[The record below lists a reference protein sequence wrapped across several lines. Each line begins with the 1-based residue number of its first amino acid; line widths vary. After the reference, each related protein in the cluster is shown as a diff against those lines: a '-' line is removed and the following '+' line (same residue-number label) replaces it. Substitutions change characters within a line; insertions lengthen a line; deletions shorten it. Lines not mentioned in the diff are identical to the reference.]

1 MLAVLLSLAAAA
13 GFGASDYCG
22 GMSARRA
29 SVIRTTI
36 LTEVAT
42 VVVVAL
48 VLPWAGLHAPTA
60 AGLVWGGVSGG
71 VGALGALA
79 LFAGF
84 RDAAF
89 SVAGPLSA
97 VGAAGFSVLAGLL
110 LGERPGGLAL
120 TGIALALPAILGVSA
135 SPARPVSPA
144 PPSGSGQAAEAT
156 AAADATTMPA
166 PGREPGPRRTSR
178 HARGVVLGLIA
189 GACFATLLVG
199 LNRAGSGSGLW
210 PVAAAQVAGL
220 LVIGAIGAVT
230 GNLHL
235 PEAGAWRLAALTG
248 VTGGGGTIL
257 YFWATHAGLL
267 AVTAVLTSL
276 YPVVTIVLARLL
288 LGERLTP
295 VRLAGLCLAGA
306 AVGLIAAGG
315 AG

>member
-1 MLAVLLSLAAAA
+1 VLAVLLSLAAAA

-22 GMSARRA
+22 GLAARRA

-42 VVVVAL
+42 VAVVAV
-48 VLPWAGLHAPTA
+48 VLPVAGLHEPSA
-60 AGLVWGGVSGG
+60 ASLTWGAVSGG

-84 RDAAF
+84 RDASF

-97 VGAAGFSVLAGLL
+97 VSAAGFSVVAGLL

-120 TGIALALPAILGVSA
+120 AGMALALPAILGVSA
-135 SPARPVSPA
+135 SPAGP
-144 PPSGSGQAAEAT
+144 AEA
-156 AAADATTMPA
+156 PGVRNA
-166 PGREPGPRRTSR
+166 PGHQPEAGHPRVHTPR
-178 HARGVVLGLIA
+178 HARGVLLGLAA

-199 LNRAGSGSGLW
+199 LNLAGSRSGLW
-210 PVAAAQVAGL
+210 PVAAAQVAAL
-220 LVIGAIGAVT
+220 AVVAVIGAVT
-230 GNLHL
+230 GDLHL
-235 PEAGAWRLAALTG
+235 PEAGAWRLATLTG
-248 VTGGGGTIL
+248 ITGGGGTIL
-257 YFWATHAGLL
+257 YFVATHAGLL

-288 LGERLTP
+288 LGERLTA

-306 AVGLIAAGG
+306 AVSLIAVGG
-315 AG
+315 PG

>member
-1 MLAVLLSLAAAA
+1 VLAVLLSLAAAA

-22 GMSARRA
+22 GLAARRA

-42 VVVVAL
+42 VAVVAV
-48 VLPWAGLHAPTA
+48 VLPVAGLHEPSA
-60 AGLVWGGVSGG
+60 ASLTWGAVSGG

-84 RDAAF
+84 RDASF

-97 VGAAGFSVLAGLL
+97 VSAAGFSVVAGLL

-120 TGIALALPAILGVSA
+120 AGMALALPAILGVSA
-135 SPARPVSPA
+135 SPAGP
-144 PPSGSGQAAEAT
+144 AEA
-156 AAADATTMPA
+156 PGVRNA
-166 PGREPGPRRTSR
+166 PGHQPEAGHPRVHTPR
-178 HARGVVLGLIA
+178 HARGVLLGLAA

-199 LNRAGSGSGLW
+199 LNLAGSRSGLW
-210 PVAAAQVAGL
+210 PVAAAQVA
-220 LVIGAIGAVT
+220 A
-230 GNLHL
+230 LHL
-235 PEAGAWRLAALTG
+235 PEAGAWRLATLTG
-248 VTGGGGTIL
+248 ITGGGGTIL
-257 YFWATHAGLL
+257 YFVATHAGLL

-288 LGERLTP
+288 LGERLTA

-306 AVGLIAAGG
+306 AVSLIAVGG
-315 AG
+315 PG